1 MITSNLVGGLGNY
14 LFQIAAT
21 HSLSL
26 DNNDELVYDINDVLI
41 GHGHIKTYMDNIF
54 RNIKFVDEKLPITNI
69 HNEPSF
75 NYTPIEYKPYLRLN
89 GYYQSE
95 KYFNHNQKEILKLFS
110 IDSKTENYLYGK
122 YGTSLFLN
130 NTCSLH
136 VRRGDYLR
144 LPNHHPVCDISYY
157 KEAVDKIGLDK
168 IYLIFS
174 DDINWCKI
182 NLDFIPKKI
191 FIEGNSDY
199 QDLYL
204 MSKCDDN
211 IIANSS
217 FSWWGAWLNDNQ
229 NKQVIAPKKWFGISN
244 LHLDTSDLYCNS
256 WIVL

>member
-21 HSLSL
+21 YSLSL
-26 DNNDELVYDINDVLI
+26 DNNDKMVYNINDVSI
-41 GHGHIKTYMDNIF
+41 VHGHINTYLDNIF
-54 RNIKFVDEKLPITNI
+54 RNINFTEENLPIGNVYD
-69 HNEPSF
+69 EPYF
-75 NYTPIEYKPYLRLN
+75 NFTEITYSLNLKLN

-95 KYFNHNQKEILKLFS
+95 KYFKHNEDKIRQLFF
-110 IDSKTENYLYGK
+110 IDDKTNDYLIKKYDNYL
-122 YGTSLFLN
+122 TQN

-157 KEAVDKIGLDK
+157 KESVDVIGTDK
-168 IYLIFS
+168 TYLIFS
-174 DDINWCKI
+174 NDIEWCKI
-182 NLDFIPKKI
+182 NLDFITKKI

-204 MSKCDDN
+204 MSKCDNN

-217 FSWWGAWLNDNQ
+217 FSWWGAWLNNNP
-229 NKQVIAPKKWFGISN
+229 NKKVIAPKKWFGRAIN
-244 LHLDTSDLYCNS
+244 HDIKDLIPNT
-256 WIVL
+256 WITL